1 MGHFLDTFALLYFLL
16 IFVMRSTF
24 KRYKRVNSLFLQLIF
39 PQIARALD
47 INRKCRIPGKD
58 FLGGISKVYTK
69 VHLGLSNT
77 TFEYNEYVQR
87 YISIFICMYSY
98 IYIVHATL
106 LIFVWNELQACSW
119 KLQINGL
126 KVSSFPL
133 PQYSRLFNYFL

>member
-1 MGHFLDTFALLYFLL
+1 MLDTFVLLHFLL
-16 IFVMRSTF
+16 IFVIRSTF
-24 KRYKRVNSLFLQLIF
+24 KRYKGVNSLFLQLIF

-47 INRKCRIPGKD
+47 INRKCRILGKD

-77 TFEYNEYVQR
+77 TFEF
-87 YISIFICMYSY
+87 SSFMFMYTY
-98 IYIVHATL
+98 IYIAHATL
-106 LIFVWNELQACSW
+106 LIFIWNELQACSL

-133 PQYSRLFNYFL
+133 LQYSRLFNYFL

>member
-1 MGHFLDTFALLYFLL
+1 MGYFLDTFALLYFLL

-24 KRYKRVNSLFLQLIF
+24 KRYKGVNSLFLQLIF

-47 INRKCRIPGKD
+47 INRKCRILGKD

-87 YISIFICMYSY
+87 YIFYSYQGISIFIFMYTY
-98 IYIVHATL
+98 IYIAHATL
-106 LIFVWNELQACSW
+106 LIF
-119 KLQINGL
+119 I
-126 KVSSFPL
+126 
-133 PQYSRLFNYFL
+133 

>member
-1 MGHFLDTFALLYFLL
+1 MGYFLDTFALLYFLL

-24 KRYKRVNSLFLQLIF
+24 KRYKGVNSLFLQLIF

-47 INRKCRIPGKD
+47 INRKCRILGKD

-87 YISIFICMYSY
+87 YIF
-98 IYIVHATL
+98 L
-106 LIFVWNELQACSW
+106 LISRHLYLYMYVFLYLYSSCNFAN
-119 KLQINGL
+119 IRL
-126 KVSSFPL
+126 KWITSML
-133 PQYSRLFNYFL
+133 LKAAD

>member
-1 MGHFLDTFALLYFLL
+1 MDVMMGYFLDTFALLYFLL

-24 KRYKRVNSLFLQLIF
+24 KRYKGVNSLFLQSIF

-47 INRKCRIPGKD
+47 INRKCRILGKD

-87 YISIFICMYSY
+87 YIFYSYQGISIFICMYSY

-106 LIFVWNELQACSW
+106 LIFV
-119 KLQINGL
+119 
-126 KVSSFPL
+126 
-133 PQYSRLFNYFL
+133 